1 MIYQSG
7 SWMFFLFL
15 IMIIVFSIYKPII
28 SIIIQWLRKVRSSDG
43 GKVTNATPVSLLEV
57 KVLLPAKVIFADE
70 AIAVKYDPFE
80 LVQLPKTRLGEGTLG
95 TLYRVVLNN
104 GLIVTMRKI
113 QVGLVLGLVGSDD
126 LELWIEF
133 FGGLRCAWLLA
144 MQFSF
149 WYGGE
154 AFIIHEYLCLGS
166 LEELLHGGEGTQFT
180 PLNWGVRIRIALC
193 AAKAV
198 AFIHKQVTK
207 KGLGLVCGVI
217 KSSNVLIQLDFS
229 ACLSGYE
236 TPYLISPTTI
246 IRRNPGRVA
255 PELTHPQYS
264 PKVFTQKSDV
274 YSFGVLLLEIVT
286 GKKPTVTNLGEY
298 VKQKRKKEGL
308 RGLYDKKMVDL
319 EENVVDELLGIAGIC
334 LLHNPNARPSMETVV
349 QMIQRLQQR
358 DSLSSLSNKTMN

>member
-1 MIYQSG
+1 
-7 SWMFFLFL
+7 
-15 IMIIVFSIYKPII
+15 
-28 SIIIQWLRKVRSSDG
+28 
-43 GKVTNATPVSLLEV
+43 
-57 KVLLPAKVIFADE
+57 
-70 AIAVKYDPFE
+70 
-80 LVQLPKTRLGEGTLG
+80 
-95 TLYRVVLNN
+95 
-104 GLIVTMRKI
+104 MRKI

-126 LELWIEF
+126 LELWIKF

-166 LEELLHGGEGTQFT
+166 LEELLH
-180 PLNWGVRIRIALC
+180 
-193 AAKAV
+193 
-198 AFIHKQVTK
+198 
-207 KGLGLVCGVI
+207 
-217 KSSNVLIQLDFS
+217 

-286 GKKPTVTNLGEY
+286 GKKPTVTDLGEY

-349 QMIQRLQQR
+349 QMIQRLQER
-358 DSLSSLSNKTMN
+358 DSLLLSQAKLRISEV